1 MSKRL
6 ILPILLLIVLLS
18 SCSTTDESKYLK
30 LAQEATTLK
39 EKTKYYLTGYETNPE
54 NLKYIYN
61 SAYFLSLE
69 ERYSE
74 AETILKQGLTL
85 YSKAINLYTLLSFIY
100 EKQYKFASFE
110 RTLNTLLV
118 IDPGYKEASV
128 KLLAHY
134 LMLLNYKKALP
145 LAETLYNTYPT
156 EQSVLDAL
164 SVLKG
169 GVFTKLASP
178 EETKKEAKKALTAPY
193 LPPLDIKLEQVISS
207 IKSSSSLSAL

>member
-39 EKTKYYLTGYETNPE
+39 EKTEYYLTGYETNPE

-85 YSKAINLYTLLSFIY
+85 YPKAINLYTLLSFIY

-110 RTLNTLLV
+110 RTLNTLIV

-178 EETKKEAKKALTAPY
+178 EETKKRQRKH
-193 LPPLDIKLEQVISS
+193 
-207 IKSSSSLSAL
+207 